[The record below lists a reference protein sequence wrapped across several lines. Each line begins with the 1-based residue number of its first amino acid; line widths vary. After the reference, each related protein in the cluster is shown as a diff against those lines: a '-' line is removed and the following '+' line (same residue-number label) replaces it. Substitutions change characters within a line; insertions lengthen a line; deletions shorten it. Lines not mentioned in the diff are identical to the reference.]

1 MQAVTFDDNRQIE
14 VQILSKPSSTG
25 LCKVKHGARTL
36 VRHRTQLSPIDKE
49 AKELLG
55 K

>member
-14 VQILSKPSSTG
+14 VKILSKPSSTG
-25 LCKVKHGARTL
+25 LCKVKHGDRTL
-36 VRHRTQLSPIDKE
+36 VRHRSQLSPQDDE
-49 AKELLG
+49 ARATLG